1 MEYWVKS
8 LEEMSAVIVV
18 VVERKDIPGSTDRV
32 VGRVCMSPQ
41 GTMVYQRWASR
52 HQSFEGYHYKI

>member
-8 LEEMSAVIVV
+8 LEEMSAVV

-41 GTMVYQRWASR
+41 GTMVYQR
-52 HQSFEGYHYKI
+52 